1 MNIRVLGIMV
11 HQVNNLQRYEPFVSI
26 ALEEG
31 FASVIVY
38 TPDDVDLN
46 HPVIHGYTYQF
57 GRWIKQECPY
67 PSISH
72 DIGYYTDTETLRKV
86 KAIKAHPKLPF
97 LGYGLGNKWNI
108 HKHLFKSPQLK
119 PYLLPTV
126 PAINTNTVM
135 RMLKKYRSIMLKPLN
150 GSRGKGIMKLS
161 FDAHGFTLE
170 ENEKVLQRFSG
181 AEFGP
186 ILSSI
191 LLKERFLVQKWV
203 DIRDHHGSVYDIR
216 VLMQKN
222 GSGHWVLTGM
232 GIRQGSQ
239 EKITSNLTGGGQA
252 FPVLPFL
259 KEQFSP
265 SAAKELHSKL
275 EHISYLIPGYLE
287 RSYGKRLVEL
297 GLDIAIDRN
306 SDIWIIEVN
315 IKPGRTLW
323 RKISDM
329 EADRISLRHPI
340 QYARYLLD
348 KEKKGAY

>member
-11 HQVNNLQRYEPFVSI
+11 HQVNDLRRYQPFVTT

-38 TPDDVDLN
+38 TPDDVDLH
-46 HPVIHGYTYQF
+46 HPVIRGYVYQL
-57 GRWIKQECPY
+57 GRWVKQDHPY

-72 DIGYYTDTETLRKV
+72 DIGYYSGSDTLQKV
-86 KAIKAHPKLPF
+86 KAIKAHPQLPF

-108 HKHLFKSPQLK
+108 HKHLIKSLQLK

-126 PAINTNTVM
+126 PALNTSTVM
-135 RMLKKYRSIMLKPLN
+135 QMLKKHRAVMLKPLN

-161 FDAHGFTLE
+161 FDEHGYTLE
-170 ENEKVLQRFSG
+170 ENEKLQQHFSEE
-181 AEFGP
+181 EFRLTIAG
-186 ILSSI
+186 ILS
-191 LLKERFLVQKWV
+191 KERYLVQKWV
-203 DIRDHHGSVYDIR
+203 DIRDQNGSVFDIR

-222 GSGHWVLTGM
+222 GSARWVLTGM
-232 GIRQGSQ
+232 GVRQGSQ

-265 SAAKELHSKL
+265 SVAKELYSKL
-275 EHISYLIPGYLE
+275 EQVSYLIPSFLE

-297 GLDIAIDRN
+297 GLDIAIDRKTK
-306 SDIWIIEVN
+306 IWIIEVN

-323 RKISDM
+323 KKISDM

-348 KEKKGAY
+348 KESKGAF